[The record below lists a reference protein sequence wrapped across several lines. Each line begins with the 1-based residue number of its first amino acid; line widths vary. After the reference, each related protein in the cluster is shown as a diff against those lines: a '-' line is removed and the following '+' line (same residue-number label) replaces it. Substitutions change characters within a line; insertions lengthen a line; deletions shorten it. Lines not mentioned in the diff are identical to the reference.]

1 MLDVEHVLDQI
12 AEVLYTTRATQRH
25 SFNIARETVAKGIAG
40 DIVECGI
47 AAGGNFASMIVG
59 ALSADRVDQWHRKF
73 WGFDSFQGIQL
84 AGKHDTWQA
93 GIGPITHDVNVP
105 EESLLVSS
113 GVTVHSRESVIELLT
128 RWGLWGQAN
137 IELIGGWVQHTLP
150 EASRC
155 IGSIAVL
162 RLDMDVYAPTKCA
175 LEHFWPK
182 VVSGGTVII
191 DDWELDGA
199 RRAFVEYL
207 KTQEL
212 DYQHIQTPRRA
223 GEEHQAYFVKP

>member
-1 MLDVEHVLDQI
+1 MLDAEHVLGQI

-25 SFNIARETVAKGIAG
+25 SFDIARDTVQRGIAG

-59 ALSADRVDQWHRKF
+59 ALSAGGDDRKF

-84 AGKHDTWQA
+84 AGKRDTWQA

-105 EESLLVSS
+105 ESELLVSS

-128 RWGLWGQAN
+128 RWGLWGQAD

-150 EASRC
+150 EASRW

-162 RLDMDVYAPTKCA
+162 RLDMDIYAPTRCA
-175 LEHFWPK
+175 LEHLWPK
-182 VVSGGTVII
+182 VVPGGVVII

-199 RRAFVEYL
+199 RRAFCEYVS
-207 KTQEL
+207 TQGL
-212 DYQHIQTPRRA
+212 DYQHLQTPRYP
-223 GEEHQAYFVKP
+223 GEDDQGYFVKP